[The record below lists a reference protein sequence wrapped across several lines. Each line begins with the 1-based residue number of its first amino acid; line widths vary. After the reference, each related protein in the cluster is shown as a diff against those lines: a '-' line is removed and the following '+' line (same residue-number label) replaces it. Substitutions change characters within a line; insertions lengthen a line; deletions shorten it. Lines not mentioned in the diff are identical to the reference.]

1 VKITNAIFVK
11 SSSTHT
17 QCPEAKIP
25 EYAFIGRSNVGKSS
39 LINTLLNNKNL
50 AKISGKPGKTQLIN
64 HFIINDKW
72 YIADLPGF
80 GYAKVSKRKREEFH
94 KMIKNYLIN
103 RKNLMCVLFLLDS
116 RQEPQDIDQK
126 QMIWLTENYIPFI
139 MIFTKADKLSK
150 NILNKKIEKYKNIM
164 LQKWSELP
172 DIHITSSKSK
182 QGVKEL
188 IKFIEELNPKF
199 YTN

>member
-1 VKITNAIFVK
+1 MKITNAIFVK

-94 KMIKNYLIN
+94 KMINNYLIN

>member
-1 VKITNAIFVK
+1 MKITSTIFIK
-11 SSSTHT
+11 SSSTYD
-17 QCPEAKIP
+17 QCPEAKMP

-50 AKISGKPGKTQLIN
+50 AKISSKPGKTQLIN
-64 HFIINDKW
+64 HFIINNKW

-80 GYAKVSKRKREEFH
+80 GYAKVSKRKRIEFE
-94 KMIKNYLIN
+94 KMIKDYLIN

-116 RQEPQDIDQK
+116 RQEPQNIDQEK
-126 QMIWLTENYIPFI
+126 MIWLAENYIPFI
-139 MIFTKADKLSK
+139 MIFTKTDKFSK
-150 NILNKKIEKYKNIM
+150 NVIKKNIEKYKNIM
-164 LQKWSELP
+164 LKKWSELP

-182 QGVKEL
+182 EGIQEL
-188 IKFIEELNPKF
+188 GNFIEKLNAKF

>member
-1 VKITNAIFVK
+1 MKITNAIFVK

-94 KMIKNYLIN
+94 KMINNYLIN

-188 IKFIEELNPKF
+188 IKFIEKLNPKF

>member
-1 VKITNAIFVK
+1 MKITNAIFVK